1 MKWLKKLMP
10 FHHSLILVDL
20 LKKDYDKITEI
31 EGKILGI
38 TGLATTTTTALD
50 AVENQTPRVK
60 DLVKKIYML
69 VYQTLRKNILLLLI
83 IIYNKYMNDI
93 PDAKIKNKK
102 LVLKS
107 DNFQLINNSDSVKEI
122 ATLAT
127 KVDLKAD

>member
-10 FHHSLILVDL
+10 FHHWLILVDL

-69 VYQTLRKNILLLLI
+69 VY
-83 IIYNKYMNDI
+83 
-93 PDAKIKNKK
+93 
-102 LVLKS
+102 
-107 DNFQLINNSDSVKEI
+107 
-122 ATLAT
+122 
-127 KVDLKAD
+127 

>member
-1 MKWLKKLMP
+1 M
-10 FHHSLILVDL
+10 
-20 LKKDYDKITEI
+20 
-31 EGKILGI
+31 
-38 TGLATTTTTALD
+38 
-50 AVENQTPRVK
+50 
-60 DLVKKIYML
+60 
-69 VYQTLRKNILLLLI
+69 RKNILLLLI

>member
-1 MKWLKKLMP
+1 
-10 FHHSLILVDL
+10 
-20 LKKDYDKITEI
+20 
-31 EGKILGI
+31 
-38 TGLATTTTTALD
+38 
-50 AVENQTPRVK
+50 
-60 DLVKKIYML
+60 ML

>member
-1 MKWLKKLMP
+1 
-10 FHHSLILVDL
+10 
-20 LKKDYDKITEI
+20 
-31 EGKILGI
+31 
-38 TGLATTTTTALD
+38 
-50 AVENQTPRVK
+50 
-60 DLVKKIYML
+60 
-69 VYQTLRKNILLLLI
+69 
-83 IIYNKYMNDI
+83 MNDI

>member
-1 MKWLKKLMP
+1 
-10 FHHSLILVDL
+10 
-20 LKKDYDKITEI
+20 
-31 EGKILGI
+31 
-38 TGLATTTTTALD
+38 
-50 AVENQTPRVK
+50 
-60 DLVKKIYML
+60 ML

-127 KVDLKAD
+127 KVVLKAD

>member
-38 TGLATTTTTALD
+38 TGLATTTTALD